1 MSRSTYTIS
10 PWFVSVCTAV
20 LALACLGIT
29 LWQGGRMLSGLTTWD
44 ESGLKLI
51 LAQLGV
57 LFFGLF
63 AYAAW
68 KQHCDEPADSGV
80 GAALLLLFFLELP
93 VLLGWGAWSSYT
105 ESRAFVDSGIAVTG
119 RIVDHDRTST
129 SRGHSGRGRSAPLI
143 LIYEYRTADGQ
154 VHRGRQAN
162 RIFSFRLFK
171 KYTYIEPENRVGAE
185 VSVLYMPDAPER
197 SMLNRSAE
205 LWSDAVILCSG
216 AVVTAC
222 LLIFFIV
229 RLIRG
234 TRPKYRRRKR
244 WRGR

>member
-20 LALACLGIT
+20 LALVCLGIT

-63 AYAAW
+63 SYAAW
-68 KQHCDEPADSGV
+68 KQHCDEPADSGM
-80 GAALLLLFFLELP
+80 GAALLLLFLLELP

-119 RIVDHDRTST
+119 RIVDHDYTRSSG
-129 SRGHSGRGRSAPLI
+129 SRRGGRRARLV
-143 LIYEYRTADGQ
+143 LIYEYRTTEGQ
-154 VHRGRQAN
+154 VLRGRQMDETW
-162 RIFSFRLFK
+162 SFVLFRK
-171 KYTYIEPENRVGAE
+171 RGYIEPENRLGAE
-185 VSVLYMPDAPER
+185 IPVLYMPDAPER
-197 SMLNRSAE
+197 STLNRFAE
-205 LWSDAVILCSG
+205 LWNLPIFLAG
-216 AVVTAC
+216 AAVVTAC
-222 LLIFFIV
+222 IFIFFIV